1 MIQLYVKSNSDFTK
15 NGNYVIFPITAKT
28 YSEINGEWS
37 ASISCP
43 IDDDGVWKY
52 IKPAAVIKMPSH
64 NGDQLYR
71 ITRVEISD
79 AGVDAE
85 MLPIFFDSAGDCF
98 LPDVR
103 PTQKTG
109 QQALDIMTAVNPKY
123 SGVSDIETKTTA
135 YYEYKNLMEAI
146 AGNDDNSFLQR
157 WGGEIEFDNFT
168 VRIMNKLGENRGVR
182 VIQGKNILENG
193 IKETIDISGLITRI
207 YPVAYNGR
215 HMSGDGYVKTE
226 FENDFPVPIAAV
238 VEYPNIVLRD
248 DAGSADWT
256 DPAITRAFNQTELD
270 ILLRRAAWETLV
282 YDRLTF
288 ARFTEEINMADLRSF
303 QGFSESPWKDLESLK
318 LGDTVQ
324 IEYPKLDLY
333 FQSRV
338 MAIEYDAANDRI
350 NKITLSYD
358 YPQGDYFARMNST
371 VAAVNGSINSDGTG
385 KAAKMTGLL
394 TGRTNMKSVKHSPT
408 EGVDLMRL
416 GDMVT
421 IVFSA
426 YRLQLPQ
433 YTPPT
438 KVSWTIPEGF
448 RPNVT
453 FTFYINTSNGLA
465 QISLRTTGDVYIR
478 PPDTTDVLYG
488 DSKTYRTDDAMPEI

>member
-15 NGNYVIFPITAKT
+15 NGNYVLFPITAKT

-157 WGGEIEFDNFT
+157 WGGEIEYDNFT

-193 IKETIDISGLITRI
+193 IKETIDISSLITRI

-215 HMSGDGYVKTE
+215 HMSGDGYVRTS
-226 FENDFPVPIAAV
+226 FENEFPIPHAAV
-238 VEYPNIVLRD
+238 VEYPHIVLMA
-248 DAGSADWT
+248 DAGSADMT
-256 DPAITRAFNQTELD
+256 DPTILRAFNQAELD
-270 ILLRRAAWETLV
+270 TLLNRAAWEDLV
-282 YDRLTF
+282 LQRLTF
-288 ARFTEEINMADLRSF
+288 AKFTDEINMADIRNS
-303 QGFSESPWKDLESLK
+303 QEYAEEPWKDLETIE
-318 LGDTVQ
+318 LGDTVR
-324 IEYPKLDLY
+324 IEYPKLNIY
-333 FQSRV
+333 INSRV
-338 MAIEYDAANDRI
+338 MGIEYDSANDRI
-350 NKITLSYD
+350 DKILLSDD
-358 YPQGDYFARMNST
+358 YPTGNYFTQMNGT
-371 VAAVNGSINSDGTG
+371 VAAVKGAVNTDGTM
-385 KAAKMTGLL
+385 KAAQMAGAISDYVS
-394 TGRTNMKSVKHSPT
+394 MKCVTKSPT
-408 EGVDLMRL
+408 DGVTVMRL
-416 GDMVT
+416 GDIVT
-421 IVFSA
+421 LVFNAKSLTQA
-426 YRLQLPQ
+426 ASMIIQ
-433 YTPPT
+433 
-438 KVSWTIPEGF
+438 SWTIPEGY
-448 RPNVT
+448 RPATAQN
-453 FTFYINTSNGLA
+453 FYIATVGGHAALNLKSDG
-465 QISLRTTGDVYIR
+465 SVYIQ
-478 PPDTTDVLYG
+478 PPDSGTHIYS
-488 DSKTYRTDDAMPEI
+488 DSVTYRTGDAMPALS